1 MPDPRARAAHLLPPI
16 VVVLFLL
23 LVLGL
28 FAPGLID
35 PGLDPHV
42 LLGAVLPVGVGSA
55 AVLAVA
61 EIVRARQAI
70 LTGMGRDG
78 ARGLKS
84 MRDAGC
90 YTVGQ
95 SQASALVYG
104 MPRVAFEE
112 GAVVEQAPVEAIA
125 ARLANAL
132 VRLKSAA

>member
-1 MPDPRARAAHLLPPI
+1 M
-16 VVVLFLL
+16 
-23 LVLGL
+23 
-28 FAPGLID
+28 
-35 PGLDPHV
+35 
-42 LLGAVLPVGVGSA
+42 
-55 AVLAVA
+55 
-61 EIVRARQAI
+61 
-70 LTGMGRDG
+70 
-78 ARGLKS
+78 
-84 MRDAGC
+84 MRDAGA